1 MQHSRRNTRPVP
13 EAIPL
18 DIHHQKLLNGSLSA
32 KELEPL
38 DPKENNR
45 GIFFVA
51 DEGEFYSDLETVEAA
66 SIKACEN
73 EHFRKDV
80 QMGLDI
86 LNKIRQIFNW
96 NTSSNHYDSGHQEG
110 KRKRR

>member
-18 DIHHQKLLNGSLSA
+18 GVHHQKLLNGSLTA

-38 DPKENNR
+38 DP
-45 GIFFVA
+45 
-51 DEGEFYSDLETVEAA
+51 DEGEFYSDLETVEAV